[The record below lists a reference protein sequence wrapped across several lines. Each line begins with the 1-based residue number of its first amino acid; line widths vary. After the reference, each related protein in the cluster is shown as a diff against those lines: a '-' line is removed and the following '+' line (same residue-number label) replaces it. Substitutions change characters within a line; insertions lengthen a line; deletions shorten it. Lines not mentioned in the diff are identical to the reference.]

1 MASTAPT
8 IAGVQNKGSKTNGI
22 NAKSVHLKVFIDKK
36 KEKVMFAEAD
46 QDFVDILFSFLTLPL
61 GTIARL
67 SGKHID
73 SSYIKIGSLSSLYES
88 ALNLDAVLTQV
99 LFSKERLSN
108 PINASSDLCRKL
120 RLDLND
126 TYARVTGSH
135 GEAVLV
141 KKKGSFIIMDD
152 LEVKPFLLDRYMDL
166 RKTIANENIELLER
180 SMDFGF
186 EEFLNL
192 LRWSLLSSNPL
203 TNLVTGGSKLYRS
216 SSNIGNATKPYRSLS
231 YMRNAIVN
239 SSRPALGF
247 SGYPQMVKI
256 LVHKSTKKVLCAQ
269 VDNFFIELLLSFLTV
284 PLGAV
289 KRLTMDCLPSL
300 GIDNLYKSVSN
311 FGAEKCL
318 KSKAIKTA
326 LLRPKIA
333 SAYPR
338 VTGYLPLYRSDTI
351 FGHFINEKATFTV
364 SDDLKIELSPS
375 FATITNLTFGHPV
388 GDIEVLD
395 VSIGEPEALLILKAS
410 LTSASPLTDCLHAF
424 KKK

>member
-1 MASTAPT
+1 MALTAQATAAVQKKRSNT
-8 IAGVQNKGSKTNGI
+8 IGVTAN
-22 NAKSVHLKVFIDKK
+22 SVQLKVFIDKK

-46 QDFVDILFSFLTLPL
+46 HDFVDILFSFLTLPL

-73 SSYIKIGSLSSLYES
+73 SSFIKVGSLSSLYES
-88 ALNLDAVLTQV
+88 VLTLGVVFTQEC
-99 LFSKERLSN
+99 SKDGLIN
-108 PINASSDLCRKL
+108 PINSSSDLCHKL
-120 RLDLND
+120 RLDLNESN
-126 TYARVTGSH
+126 ARVSGKFD
-135 GEAVLV
+135 EAVLV
-141 KKKGSFIIMDD
+141 KKKGSFIITDD

-166 RKTIANENIELLER
+166 RKTIANENIELLEK

-192 LRWSLLSSNPL
+192 LRFSS
-203 TNLVTGGSKLYRS
+203 Y
-216 SSNIGNATKPYRSLS
+216 IGNATKPYRSLS
-231 YMRNAIVN
+231 YIRNAIVN
-239 SSRPALGF
+239 RSRPAFGF
-247 SGYPQMVKI
+247 SSYPQMIKF

-269 VDNFFIELLLSFLTV
+269 VDNFFIELLLSFLTI

-326 LLRPKIA
+326 LLSPKIA
-333 SAYPR
+333 SNYYR
-338 VTGYLPLYRSDTI
+338 VTEYLPLYRSNTYI
-351 FGHFINEKATFTV
+351 GRFIKGKATFTV

-375 FATITNLTFGHPV
+375 FATITHLTFGYPV

-410 LTSASPLTDCLHAF
+410 LTSATPLTDCLDAF